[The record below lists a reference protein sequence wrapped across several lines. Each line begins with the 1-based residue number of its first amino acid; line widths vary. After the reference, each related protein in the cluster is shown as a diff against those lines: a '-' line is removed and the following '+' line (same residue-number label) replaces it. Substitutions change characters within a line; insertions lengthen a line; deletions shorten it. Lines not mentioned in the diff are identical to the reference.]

1 MNRGERIVSTCLRL
15 LGPAVLILA
24 AAGCGDS
31 QLVKN
36 PPPPVFGPR
45 VPPSQV
51 AVARPAPVPRA
62 PVAQPPEPVP
72 LHPQGRSVTSGSVP
86 SAWQPPGPERNW
98 QYIVVHHSDSE
109 KGCAAA
115 FDAAHKQR
123 GWDELGYHFVIGNG
137 TESGDGEVEIGPR
150 WFKQKHGAHCKVTGH
165 PEYNDVGIGICL
177 VGNFDITHP
186 TEAQM
191 ESLARLLRY
200 LMARYNIPISHIYG
214 HGQLKP
220 TNCPGRHFDYA
231 DMRRRIQ

>member
-1 MNRGERIVSTCLRL
+1 MDRGERIVSRCLRL
-15 LGPAVLILA
+15 LAPVALVLVAV
-24 AAGCGDS
+24 GCGDS

-45 VPPSQV
+45 VTPGQV
-51 AVARPAPVPRA
+51 AAVPPAQRTPVARPAPVPLEPQRR
-62 PVAQPPEPVP
+62 PVTYGNVP
-72 LHPQGRSVTSGSVP
+72 A
-86 SAWQPPGPERNW
+86 AWQPSGPERNW

-109 KGCAAA
+109 RGCAAA
-115 FDAAHKQR
+115 FDLAHKQR

-137 TESGDGEVEIGPR
+137 TGSGNGEVEVGPR
-150 WFKQKHGAHCKVTGH
+150 WFKQKHGAHCKVNGH

-177 VGNFDITHP
+177 VGNFDETHP

-200 LMARYNIPISHIYG
+200 LMCRYSIPASHIYG

-220 TNCPGRHFDYA
+220 TNCPGRYFDYA